1 MVLFVFLFLLAQQYF
16 GSTALGIVAFIIVRH
31 SSLNSP
37 QAKYFKSELNNQY
50 IRKKWGKP
58 LGLALGGLV
67 GYLICIV
74 LAIAGFYNT
83 QAGFWS
89 YWGDYDQA
97 ISDFTKAIDID
108 PSYANAYNN
117 RGISYFFRKEY
128 EKAWDDVHKA
138 QSLGHQVHPEFL
150 NELREASGRE
160 K

>member
-1 MVLFVFLFLLAQQYF
+1 VVLFAFLFLLAQQYF

-50 IRKKWGKP
+50 IREKWGKP

-74 LAIAGFYNT
+74 LAIVLFYNT

-108 PSYANAYNN
+108 PSYANAYNG
-117 RGISYFFRKEY
+117 RGIAFFHKTEY
-128 EKAWDDVHKA
+128 EKAWDDVDTA
-138 QSLGHQVHPEFL
+138 QSLGYPVDPGFL
-150 NELREASGRE
+150 KAVQEASERE